1 MSQFTCNAKPAAL
14 PPRADV
20 LRPAEAVRHVPG
32 PRSSSDDDRL
42 DTSCLTE
49 THRAPF
55 PGPLQVYSEA
65 VISNAQPKIL
75 DTRNMRRIHSLTYT
89 LPLLCGMAL
98 TACSSIPTS
107 GPSTSAVT
115 QAPANPSSIG
125 IQVVDVND
133 DVARRLLSLQL
144 AGDFSKTLGE
154 HATTSQQLGAGDV
167 IEVSIWEA
175 PPALLFGTSS
185 TDGRPNTTSNAR
197 VTALPDQTIDSNGN
211 VRIPFV
217 GPIRAA
223 GRTPEELG
231 MAITERLKGKANQP
245 QTLVR
250 LVQNTTSYVT
260 IVGDVNSSKRMPLTP
275 SGERILDALA
285 SAGGVRQ
292 PIEKMTLQVTRGKT
306 VQSLPLETIIRDPRQ
321 NVPLQPGDV
330 VTALY
335 QPNSFTALGATG
347 KNEEINFEAQGIT
360 LAQALGR
367 MGGLNDSRSDAQGVF
382 IFRFE
387 KANALQWPLQPVK
400 TAPNGLVPVVYRV
413 NLKDPNSFFVAQ
425 SFMMDNKDVV
435 YVSNA
440 PIAELQKF
448 LNVIFSVAYP
458 VMTTVT
464 TFR

>member
-1 MSQFTCNAKPAAL
+1 
-14 PPRADV
+14 
-20 LRPAEAVRHVPG
+20 
-32 PRSSSDDDRL
+32 
-42 DTSCLTE
+42 
-49 THRAPF
+49 
-55 PGPLQVYSEA
+55 
-65 VISNAQPKIL
+65 
-75 DTRNMRRIHSLTYT
+75 MRRIHSLTYT

-115 QAPANPSSIG
+115 QAPANPADRHSG
-125 IQVVDVND
+125 G
-133 DVARRLLSLQL
+133 RRQRRRGPAPALLQL

-275 SGERILDALA
+275 SGERILTRSPARA
-285 SAGGVRQ
+285 ACGSRS
-292 PIEKMTLQVTRGKT
+292 KMTLQVTRGKT

-367 MGGLNDSRSDAQGVF
+367 MGGLNDSRSDAGASSSSGSRRRMRSNGRSSRSRRHPTAWFRSF
-382 IFRFE
+382 IE
-387 KANALQWPLQPVK
+387 S
-400 TAPNGLVPVVYRV
+400 T
-413 NLKDPNSFFVAQ
+413 
-425 SFMMDNKDVV
+425 
-435 YVSNA
+435 
-440 PIAELQKF
+440 
-448 LNVIFSVAYP
+448 
-458 VMTTVT
+458 
-464 TFR
+464 